1 MQKRYWDSNNNIDR
15 SILEWKIMLG
25 LNQENEQILTGR

>member
-1 MQKRYWDSNNNIDR
+1 MEKRYWDSNNNIDR

-25 LNQENEQILTGR
+25 LNQGNEQILTGR